1 LRSLA
6 LRALAF
12 VLPLAVGSGVL
23 EHGVR
28 GIANS
33 YNTKRRMLERS
44 LETADTLVLGSSH
57 AYWGIRPDLLS
68 GHALNLANVSQSL
81 YYDAAIVRRYAPR
94 MRRLKVVVVT
104 VSYYSLWYQLEDWEE
119 SWRQF
124 FYERFWDLPFRVR
137 SDPLDARHFSVAAL
151 YGPRESLSYACRRF
165 RVNLAAEV
173 DERGWFNYRGPR
185 SADLEA
191 EGARRVAAH
200 HAFMDP
206 RHLPEN
212 VDTLERLLASLRQ
225 GRIRAVLMTLPLS
238 RTYRAHMR
246 PEWWGLS
253 RAIVADVGRRQ
264 AAPYF
269 DYTMDARFT
278 TDDFV
283 DSDHL
288 GPAGAARLSRIFEE
302 EILAPIKRADAG
314 GTREGG
320 EEVSR

>member
-1 LRSLA
+1 VFA
-6 LRALAF
+6 
-12 VLPLAVGSGVL
+12 LPLVAGAALL

-68 GHALNLANVSQSL
+68 GNALNLANVSQSL
-81 YYDAAIVRRYAPR
+81 YYDAAIVGRYARR

-104 VSYYSLWYQLEDWEE
+104 VSYYSLWYQLDDWEE

-124 FYERFWDLPFRVR
+124 FYERFWALPFRAG
-137 SDPLDARHFSVAAL
+137 SDPLDLRHFSVAAL
-151 YGPRESLSYACRRF
+151 YGPRESLSYASRRF
-165 RVNLAAEV
+165 HVNLAEEI
-173 DERGWFNYRGPR
+173 DERGWFHYRGPR
-185 SADLEA
+185 SADAEA

-212 VDTLERLLASLRQ
+212 VDTLERLLASLRE
-225 GRIRAVLMTLPLS
+225 GRIRAVLMTLPVF
-238 RTYRAHMR
+238 RTYRDHMR
-246 PEWWGLS
+246 PEWWRLS

-269 DYTMDARFT
+269 DYTTDRRFAPG
-278 TDDFV
+278 DFI

-288 GPAGAARLSRIFEE
+288 GPDGAARLSRIVDA
-302 EILAPIKRADAG
+302 EILEPMAAAEASS
-314 GTREGG
+314 TRDGAAEA
-320 EEVSR
+320 SR